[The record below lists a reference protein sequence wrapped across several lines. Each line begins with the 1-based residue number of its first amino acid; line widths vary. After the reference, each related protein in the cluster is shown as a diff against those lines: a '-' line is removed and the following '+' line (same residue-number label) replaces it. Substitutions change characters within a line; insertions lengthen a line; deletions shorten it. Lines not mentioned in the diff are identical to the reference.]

1 MSQEGGT
8 PPEEAATDEQEAPAE
23 AATTTARTTR
33 RNNNN
38 RYQPNIIQ
46 SVEPHD
52 WEGMKPAL
60 KVVLGLR
67 LEKLTHKVSY
77 DVFAEKL
84 ATYVITDID
93 SGDKIACAIT
103 HHVDPRASIVEPI
116 DLSLADQNSFVKV
129 ELKKREISKYIR
141 DQENVDTAMSKLYKL
156 IWGQTTS
163 ALQATIKSEADYE
176 LKSNAY
182 DPIWLMKSLKTLI
195 AGIDK
200 KGNKQS
206 NLFDALYLFMTMKQ
220 GKEESCD
227 SFQRRQVTSFQTLE
241 LAGGRNI
248 LSNTKIIEAVDLDNP
263 TKEEIAAEEQKF
275 LAMHTVKRSD
285 PVRFGKLLESLQD
298 GTNKGRDEYP
308 KTNSEALDLLL
319 RDSGATN
326 TISRS
331 GRGNHRGGRGRGNGN
346 FTFTQVA
353 GRGKRNEQS
362 SNSTT
367 AIPGDDGRLH
377 ADVQCYGCNSFG
389 HYRGN
394 CPTEQGKTGTGLL

>member
-1 MSQEGGT
+1 
-8 PPEEAATDEQEAPAE
+8 
-23 AATTTARTTR
+23 
-33 RNNNN
+33 
-38 RYQPNIIQ
+38 
-46 SVEPHD
+46 
-52 WEGMKPAL
+52 
-60 KVVLGLR
+60 
-67 LEKLTHKVSY
+67 
-77 DVFAEKL
+77 
-84 ATYVITDID
+84 
-93 SGDKIACAIT
+93 
-103 HHVDPRASIVEPI
+103 
-116 DLSLADQNSFVKV
+116 
-129 ELKKREISKYIR
+129 
-141 DQENVDTAMSKLYKL
+141 MSKLYKL

-331 GRGNHRGGRGRGNGN
+331 SRGNHRGGR
-346 FTFTQVA
+346 
-353 GRGKRNEQS
+353 
-362 SNSTT
+362 
-367 AIPGDDGRLH
+367 
-377 ADVQCYGCNSFG
+377 
-389 HYRGN
+389 
-394 CPTEQGKTGTGLL
+394 